1 MRTFLLALCYLI
13 CSHRAVAQFEPFRP
27 GYLTRRTLLRDFAPE
42 PLKPACLA
50 LERGDLK
57 TARQALEPEVKK
69 NPDNYLAVLAFMQ
82 TTTPEQRPGLLK
94 QYQRKLTKKPTP
106 GVYFAVALLYA
117 YIAQDGWSK
126 QPVDIMSVSD
136 YWKRCFTHL
145 QEAYKRDPD
154 PFLAVVISFLGAPDR
169 YAVVEQ
175 QIGRL
180 AGPEALQAYRKAKQS
195 GWVGVP
201 PPKVPSH
208 MSLQQ
213 LYYLRVLV
221 SGRRADYL
229 AQRVDIKTGKVDPLT
244 PTQKRADAYFTK
256 WLKAIDEAIRR
267 RQSQP

>member
-1 MRTFLLALCYLI
+1 MRTFLLLICYLM
-13 CSHRAVAQFEPFRP
+13 CNRWAVAQFEPFQP
-27 GYLTRRTLLRDFAPE
+27 GHLTDIILLRDVAPE

-57 TARQALEPEVKK
+57 TARQTFEQEVKK
-69 NPDNYLAVLAFMQ
+69 NPDNYLAVLALVQ
-82 TTTPEQRPGLLK
+82 TTTPEERPRLLT
-94 QYQRKLTKKPTP
+94 QYQAKLTQEPTP

-117 YIAQDGWSK
+117 YIAQDGYRK
-126 QPVDIMSVSD
+126 QPVDILFVSD

-154 PFLAVVISFLGAPDR
+154 PFVAVVIGFLDAPNQR
-169 YAVVEQ
+169 AVVEQ

-180 AGPEALQAYRKAKQS
+180 AGSEVLQAYLKAKQS
-195 GWVGVP
+195 RWVGVSP
-201 PPKVPSH
+201 PAVPSH

-213 LYYLRVLV
+213 LWYLRALV
-221 SGRRADYL
+221 GGRRADYL
-229 AQRVDIKTGKVDPLT
+229 TQRLDIKTGRVEPLT
-244 PTQKRADAYFTK
+244 PEQERADAYFTK